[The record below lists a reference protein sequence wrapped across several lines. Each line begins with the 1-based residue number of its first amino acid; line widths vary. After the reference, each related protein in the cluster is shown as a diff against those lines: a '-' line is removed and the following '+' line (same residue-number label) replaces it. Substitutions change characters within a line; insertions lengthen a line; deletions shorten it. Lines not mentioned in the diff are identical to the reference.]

1 MDLRHQSCAQGFQI
15 ANQVIAQIPSNW
27 VKIGPKY
34 NSKYYFSRKP
44 NTQFQVLVPPPNSK
58 PNSNY
63 DFRNLLSYYLKLF
76 SLHALPQIQTQC
88 KQIQIQFLFLD
99 LIVVINL
106 LNSFRLYENLMMVL
120 TRSALVSSSNSDG
133 TVQLGGTC
141 AVDHG
146 LCSVCHGSQQTR
158 DWIQCEK
165 CSHWLH
171 SQCLKIPKEVFVYL
185 SSSENFSYFCDSCVS
200 KKSAFDDS
208 TENAKLDELRKDIKT
223 IVENVIEEKL
233 PNKIPISTK
242 EPKTRVRH
250 VPETTITE
258 DKNYHYKI
266 RISGIEEMDS
276 KFFIDRQL
284 HDKSEVE
291 NVLDDLNCSV
301 NVIETQRL
309 GKFDKN
315 RTRNLLVTFG
325 SVWDARTV
333 IAKAIEKKFFLNKRV
348 LITPELSP
356 KDLLLE
362 KQLLAK
368 RYELIRS
375 GIDRSRLKIKKIE
388 TLQRR

>member
-1 MDLRHQSCAQGFQI
+1 M
-15 ANQVIAQIPSNW
+15 
-27 VKIGPKY
+27 
-34 NSKYYFSRKP
+34 
-44 NTQFQVLVPPPNSK
+44 
-58 PNSNY
+58 
-63 DFRNLLSYYLKLF
+63 
-76 SLHALPQIQTQC
+76 
-88 KQIQIQFLFLD
+88 
-99 LIVVINL
+99 INL

-120 TRSALVSSSNSDG
+120 TGSALVSSSNSDG
-133 TVQLGGTC
+133 TIQLGGTC

-242 EPKTRVRH
+242 KPKTRDRH
-250 VPETTITE
+250 VLETTITE

-291 NVLDDLNCSV
+291 NVLDDLNCSG

-325 SVWDARTV
+325 SVWDARKV
-333 IAKAIEKKFFLNKRV
+333 IAKVIEKKYFLNKRV

-356 KDLLLE
+356 KDLSLE

-375 GIDRSRLKIKKIE
+375 GIDRSRLKIKKLRLYKDDE
-388 TLQRR
+388 LVEVN

>member
-1 MDLRHQSCAQGFQI
+1 
-15 ANQVIAQIPSNW
+15 
-27 VKIGPKY
+27 
-34 NSKYYFSRKP
+34 
-44 NTQFQVLVPPPNSK
+44 
-58 PNSNY
+58 
-63 DFRNLLSYYLKLF
+63 
-76 SLHALPQIQTQC
+76 
-88 KQIQIQFLFLD
+88 
-99 LIVVINL
+99 
-106 LNSFRLYENLMMVL
+106 MMVL

-133 TVQLGGTC
+133 TIQLGGTC

-158 DWIQCEK
+158 DWIQCEN

-185 SSSENFSYFCDSCVS
+185 SSSEKFSYFCDSCVS

-208 TENAKLDELRKDIKT
+208 TENAKLDELGKDIKT

-242 EPKTRVRH
+242 EPKTQDRH

-291 NVLDDLNCSV
+291 NVLDDLNCSG

-325 SVWDARTV
+325 SVWDARKV
-333 IAKAIEKKFFLNKRV
+333 IAKAIEKKYFLNKRV

-375 GIDRSRLKIKKIE
+375 GIDRSRLKIKKLRLYKDDE
-388 TLQRR
+388 LVEVN